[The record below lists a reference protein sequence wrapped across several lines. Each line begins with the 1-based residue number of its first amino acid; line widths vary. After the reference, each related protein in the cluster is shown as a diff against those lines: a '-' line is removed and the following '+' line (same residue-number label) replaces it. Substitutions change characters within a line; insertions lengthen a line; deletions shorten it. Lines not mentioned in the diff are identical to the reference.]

1 MRDLDDALADISAIR
16 TQIARSA
23 LFQGYGPATVAGT
36 GLLAFVAA
44 LAQPALVPVPLDA
57 LGSYLALWI
66 GTACVGMALAGAE
79 MVVRARR
86 LHGDLAN
93 EMLAAA
99 VEQFLPALGVGALLT
114 VVLAARPAETAWL
127 LPGLWQIV
135 FALGVFASGRFLPRG
150 IAFVG
155 GWYLLSG
162 LCALMIARGEHA
174 LAPATMGLGFGV
186 GQLFTAAL
194 LYRARDEVGEEPGA
208 VEEVGDDA

>member
-16 TQIARSA
+16 SQIARSS

-36 GLLAFVAA
+36 GLLAIAA
-44 LAQPALVPVPLDA
+44 ASVQHALMPVPLGA
-57 LGSYLALWI
+57 IEAYLALWI
-66 GTACVGMALAGAE
+66 GTALLGMALTGAE

-93 EMLAAA
+93 EMLGAA

-114 VVLAARPAETAWL
+114 VVLVARPTETAWL
-127 LPGLWQIV
+127 LPGLWQVV

-150 IAFVG
+150 IFWVG

-162 LCALMIARGEHA
+162 LSALMLARGEHA
-174 LAPATMGLGFGV
+174 LSPAAMGIGFGA
-186 GQLFTAAL
+186 GQLVTAAL
-194 LYRARDEVGEEPGA
+194 LYRSREEA
-208 VEEVGDDA
+208 ASDV

>member
-16 TQIARSA
+16 TQIARSS

-36 GLLAFVAA
+36 GLLAIAA
-44 LAQPALVPVPLDA
+44 AFAQVTLIPAPLDA
-57 LGSYLALWI
+57 LGAYLALWI
-66 GTACVGMALAGAE
+66 GAACVGMALAGAE

-93 EMLAAA
+93 EMLGAA

-135 FALGVFASGRFLPRG
+135 FALGVFASRRFLPSG
-150 IAFVG
+150 IFWVG

-162 LCALMIARGEHA
+162 LSALMVARGAHA
-174 LAPATMGLGFGV
+174 LSPATMGFGFGA
-186 GQLFTAAL
+186 GQLLTAAI
-194 LYRARDEVGEEPGA
+194 LYRAREDEDV
-208 VEEVGDDA
+208 DA